1 MLLEADLPDDVEA
14 LRALVVEQ
22 DRTIAALTAE
32 RVTADAEVA
41 RLKAILDAFMRH
53 RFGARSE
60 KLDPDQLQLGL
71 EDVETALAAAEAAN
85 NARTG
90 SSRGD
95 RPRRTNRGGLPAHLS
110 MGTEVSADVGA

>member
-32 RVTADAEVA
+32 RVTAGAEVA

-60 KLDPDQLQLGL
+60 KLDADQLQLGL
-71 EDVETALAAAEAAN
+71 EDVETAIAGAEAAN
-85 NARTG
+85 DARAGVRPT
-90 SSRGD
+90 D
-95 RPRRTNRGGLPAHLS
+95 RPRK
-110 MGTEVSADVGA
+110 